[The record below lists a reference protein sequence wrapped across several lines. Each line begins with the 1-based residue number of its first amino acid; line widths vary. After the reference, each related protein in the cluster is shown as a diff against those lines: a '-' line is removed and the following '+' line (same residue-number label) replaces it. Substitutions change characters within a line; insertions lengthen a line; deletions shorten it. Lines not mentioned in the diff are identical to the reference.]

1 MLEKR
6 KLRSIVNQLT
16 EPSYGNYSTKN
27 EEREAKKL
35 LYSTFFF
42 VKHILCRRDN
52 RAWCG
57 MAVILMIPS
66 S

>member
-1 MLEKR
+1 MAR
-6 KLRSIVNQLT
+6 KM
-16 EPSYGNYSTKN
+16 K
-27 EEREAKKL
+27 REAKKTPL
-35 LYSTFFF
+35 KIAQPFF
-42 VKHILCRRDN
+42 VKHILCRRLRRDN

>member
-1 MLEKR
+1 M
-6 KLRSIVNQLT
+6 IQLT
-16 EPSYGNYSTKN
+16 EPTYGNYGAKN
-27 EEREAKKL
+27 EERSQKIPLKIAQP
-35 LYSTFFF
+35 FF
-42 VKHILCRRDN
+42 VKHILCRRLRRDN

>member
-16 EPSYGNYSTKN
+16 EPSYGNKARKMKS
-27 EEREAKKL
+27 EAKKL

-52 RAWCG
+52 RSWCG